1 MPKSH
6 DRNWTL
12 GLDLGTHSLGYAA
25 IAYDDNGIPEEILY
39 AGSIIHGGG
48 QDGKKSHKAKAGEA
62 RRARNRYKQLR
73 RNRREMDELL
83 RQHGAPNGPDIV
95 AQAVEALGVVDIFD
109 VRALLASKKILDT
122 DLRSLAVA
130 AAIRHMQSRRG
141 YRNSWLST
149 EFTINEAKNG
159 YSAQYRQLHNKCS
172 EVAGHTLPDD
182 LTPAQLFVEARSTG
196 VPYRTKALSVPAYD
210 ALRKSKTSVEAT
222 KSDPSKKAITVEDVL
237 VTAASKQGSLIS
249 KDDVPQ
255 EIHKIEKG
263 LLYQSLRRADIIREL
278 QAIARVQ
285 VLDDEFVSKASRLLI
300 FNVHPS
306 KGIEERVKLDDL
318 PVTVAREHRALKASL
333 VFQSFRITAQVANLR
348 HVDGSLL
355 SHAEQD
361 AARSLLMEWSD
372 TDERPTW
379 ADVAAAVGV
388 PKLGKAENLS
398 RPDINTTALRILSK
412 DGALKKFWTA
422 PTTTDAHRVALIGVL
437 TGDASALT
445 RAGAVGSQVQA
456 WMDTLDDK
464 EIASFDVLKFEPGR
478 AAHSEQTML
487 LLTAFMRDPA
497 NLPNDLHT
505 ARTTVFG
512 VSDTWS
518 PSPSPL
524 GTPVGNPTV
533 DANIRLVRRVLDML
547 KARIGCE
554 PSRVVVESARDI
566 VNSAESR
573 TKMKGEATSRKRD
586 KDAALGE
593 ALGKYDTGKELG
605 TVTSGVRRADSMRL
619 LLIHEQ
625 HGACLY
631 CGEKITLAT
640 MEVDHIV
647 PASRGGTN
655 SRLNLAAT
663 CRGCNGSKSDT
674 PFAEWASAGTY
685 KDTVVRVKKMVV
697 THLNKSSA
705 LARRKWINRYTAQLK
720 ATECERPMESIS
732 WAAVEVRD
740 QLEGA
745 LAPADKGSRVLI
757 VSGRITSDVRRMGGI
772 DTEKTPILLRYPNH
786 TVKGKSR
793 LDRRHHAIDAAVLT
807 AIRQST
813 VTVVSERNLL
823 REEAQ
828 LAAGGGELHDVTWDN
843 DGVKVTGRWDAYNGS
858 SRDRF
863 AFAQTRNALDALR
876 SLLTDAVAEDR
887 IPVTRVVKWVPSTA
901 KIHEDKI
908 QKFPKHRLG
917 DALPSNLIDRA
928 STPALWTALT
938 RLPDYD
944 EKSGL
949 PEDPRREI
957 TVNGKRLTAG
967 CRIGIF
973 PGNGGALAVRG
984 GYANAQGIHHFR
996 FIEKVSAPDKKGSV
1010 KRDIRLVRVYTVDAA
1025 RLHHEGTDVFTAPL
1039 RDNTLSM
1046 RDAGLNSREAFKG
1059 ASSWKVIMR
1068 GDEITLTSKQCAAS
1082 GSSSARALHELFPHL
1097 TEYRFVVTGFDES
1110 NVKLVPAMLSSEGVT
1125 DDATESVK
1133 ALHSIKAKTSIAK
1146 LHGTVISRRN
1156 ILGEERVTGS
1166 YALRG
1171 GVL

>member
-1 MPKSH
+1 
-6 DRNWTL
+6 
-12 GLDLGTHSLGYAA
+12 
-25 IAYDDNGIPEEILY
+25 
-39 AGSIIHGGG
+39 
-48 QDGKKSHKAKAGEA
+48 
-62 RRARNRYKQLR
+62 
-73 RNRREMDELL
+73 
-83 RQHGAPNGPDIV
+83 
-95 AQAVEALGVVDIFD
+95 
-109 VRALLASKKILDT
+109 
-122 DLRSLAVA
+122 
-130 AAIRHMQSRRG
+130 
-141 YRNSWLST
+141 
-149 EFTINEAKNG
+149 
-159 YSAQYRQLHNKCS
+159 
-172 EVAGHTLPDD
+172 
-182 LTPAQLFVEARSTG
+182 
-196 VPYRTKALSVPAYD
+196 
-210 ALRKSKTSVEAT
+210 
-222 KSDPSKKAITVEDVL
+222 
-237 VTAASKQGSLIS
+237 
-249 KDDVPQ
+249 
-255 EIHKIEKG
+255 
-263 LLYQSLRRADIIREL
+263 
-278 QAIARVQ
+278 
-285 VLDDEFVSKASRLLI
+285 
-300 FNVHPS
+300 
-306 KGIEERVKLDDL
+306 
-318 PVTVAREHRALKASL
+318 
-333 VFQSFRITAQVANLR
+333 
-348 HVDGSLL
+348 
-355 SHAEQD
+355 
-361 AARSLLMEWSD
+361 
-372 TDERPTW
+372 
-379 ADVAAAVGV
+379 
-388 PKLGKAENLS
+388 
-398 RPDINTTALRILSK
+398 
-412 DGALKKFWTA
+412 
-422 PTTTDAHRVALIGVL
+422 
-437 TGDASALT
+437 
-445 RAGAVGSQVQA
+445 
-456 WMDTLDDK
+456 MDTLDDK
-464 EIASFDVLKFEPGR
+464 EIASFDTLKFEPGR
-478 AAHSEQTML
+478 AAHSEYTML
-487 LLTAFMRDPA
+487 ALTAFMQDPS
-497 NLPNDLHT
+497 NPVNDLHT

-566 VNSAESR
+566 VNSAKSR
-573 TKMKGEATSRKRD
+573 TKMKDEATSRKRN

-593 ALGKYDTGKELG
+593 ALGKYDTAEALG
-605 TVTSGVRRADSMRL
+605 TVPSGVRRADAMRL
-619 LLIHEQ
+619 LLLHEQ

-631 CGEKITLAT
+631 CGEEITLAT

-655 SRLNLAAT
+655 SRINLAAT
-663 CRGCNGSKSDT
+663 CRGCNGYKSDA
-674 PFAEWASAGTY
+674 PFAEWASAGTC
-685 KDTVVRVKKMVV
+685 KDTVVRVKKLVV
-697 THLNKSSA
+697 THLKGSA
-705 LARRKWINRYTAQLK
+705 VARRKWVNKYIAQLK

-949 PEDPRREI
+949 PENPRREV